1 VLLLQPLSIKVPVI
15 VSLIGGSVAALVV
28 VLLTY

>member
-1 VLLLQPLSIKVPVI
+1 MI

-28 VLLTY
+28 VLLTDLAVFYGFLES